1 MDQVVTGIE
10 QYLGYVK
17 DASTLPEPL
26 ARGVN
31 ASSKGERVLEL
42 RK

>member
-1 MDQVVTGIE
+1 
-10 QYLGYVK
+10 LGYVK